1 MFRHNLYGVVGMAD
15 SAGWQKEYSKKLVFY
30 KATKSVNGSA
40 AQFDLNAAKE
50 AVFVELSRQ
59 KAERE
64 FDWQNKLSF
73 KLAAADI
80 GKLLLVLKKRVS
92 SVELFHDP
100 GKGGYSLGEIAR
112 NNTLSFSRDDKTGRF
127 SLRVSQQAAGGS
139 VNSISAFLSEDEA
152 LLLELMLERALE
164 RIYGW

>member
-1 MFRHNLYGVVGMAD
+1 MAENVGEKK
-15 SAGWQKEYSKKLVFY
+15 QYSKKLVFY
-30 KATKSVNGSA
+30 KATKSLSGSA
-40 AQFDLNAAKE
+40 VQFDLNAQKE
-50 AVFVELSRQ
+50 AVFLELSRQ
-59 KAERE
+59 KGERE

-80 GKLLLVLKKRVS
+80 GKLLLVLKRRVPS
-92 SVELFHDP
+92 IELFHDP

-112 NNTLSFSRDDKTGRF
+112 NNTLSFSRDDKSGRF
-127 SLRVSQQAAGGS
+127 SIRVGQQAADGS

-152 LLLELMLERALE
+152 LLLELMLGRALE